1 MTVHRRL
8 AIPLILLTIA
18 ALMWPLL
25 ADAQSPIKPRVR
37 TEADITPDS
46 ACGALATGRHAW
58 TRIVTEYQEPHA
70 RVNAEGYWV
79 GCGFALPDDPPP
91 PPQACTAPEVVRWS
105 TGDAECRADGGQ
117 RLDHAAT
124 RLYRPPP
131 GPVDGILSLQCTDG
145 KLAPL
150 VAGVCS
156 RVTYCEASSWR
167 STDDGGATWITWSGR
182 LAEGR
187 IAYARREDGTRVR
200 ITCQD
205 GRIRRA
211 VQ

>member
-1 MTVHRRL
+1 MTIFRRL
-8 AIPLILLTIA
+8 SVALLLLPLMLATS
-18 ALMWPLL
+18 L

-37 TEADITPDS
+37 SEADITPDT

-79 GCGFALPDDPPP
+79 GCGFPVPDDPPP
-91 PPQACTAPEVVRWS
+91 PPKACTAPEVVRWR
-105 TGDAECRADGGQ
+105 TGDVECSAAGGQ

-124 RLYRPPP
+124 KLYRPTP

-145 KLAPL
+145 TLAPL

-156 RVTYCEASSWR
+156 RVSWCEASSWR
-167 STDDGGATWITWSGR
+167 STDDGGRTWITWSGR

-211 VQ
+211 S

>member
-1 MTVHRRL
+1 MTIFRRL
-8 AIPLILLTIA
+8 SVALLLLPLMLATS
-18 ALMWPLL
+18 P

-37 TEADITPDS
+37 TEADITPDT

-79 GCGFALPDDPPP
+79 GCGFPVPDDPPP
-91 PPQACTAPEVVRWS
+91 PPKACTAPEVVRWA
-105 TGDAECRADGGQ
+105 TGDVQCSAAGGQ
-117 RLDHAAT
+117 LLDHAAT
-124 RLYRPPP
+124 RLYRPTP
-131 GPVDGILSLQCTDG
+131 GPVDGVLSLQCTDG
-145 KLAPL
+145 TLAPL

-156 RVTYCEASSWR
+156 RVTWCVASSWR
-167 STDDGGATWITWSGR
+167 STDDGGRTWITWSGR